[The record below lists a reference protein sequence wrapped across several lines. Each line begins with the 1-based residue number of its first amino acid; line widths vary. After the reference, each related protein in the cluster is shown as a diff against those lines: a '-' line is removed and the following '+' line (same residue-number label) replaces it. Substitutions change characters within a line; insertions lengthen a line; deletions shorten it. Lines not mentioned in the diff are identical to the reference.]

1 MNESQL
7 RSPGHSSARTLL
19 QVGGPAILASGALFT
34 AVGIGSFFMAIGSGG
49 PPRFFWCGFLGMPMM
64 FVGMVMCMF
73 GYIGVIHRYLAGES
87 APVAKDV
94 VNYLGENTQPGVKA
108 MSKAIAEGVIE
119 AQSEQRRR

>member
-19 QVGGPAILASGALFT
+19 QVGGPAILASGVLFT
-34 AVGIGSFFMAIGSGG
+34 AVGMGSGG

-73 GYIGVIHRYLAGES
+73 GYIGVVQRYLAGES
-87 APVAKDV
+87 APVVKDV

-119 AQSEQRRR
+119 AQSEQRLR